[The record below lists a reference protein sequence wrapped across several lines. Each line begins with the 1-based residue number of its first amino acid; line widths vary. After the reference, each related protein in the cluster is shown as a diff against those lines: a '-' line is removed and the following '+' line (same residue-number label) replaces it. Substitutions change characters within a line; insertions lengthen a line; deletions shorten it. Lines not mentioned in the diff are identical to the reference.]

1 MIRTRPFVASVTAA
15 TVGLAALALALVS
28 IHPARAAG
36 LDIYVS
42 ASGSDASSGTT
53 SGEPLKTLQTA
64 LNRAAPG
71 SVIHL
76 ARGTYSGDVVTK
88 VNGTA
93 LAPITIEGTD
103 TGLDLS
109 KRGMTTVTG
118 TGRVF
123 SINNS
128 YYHLTGFTIDG
139 EAALKTTAFPGA
151 LASTE
156 SFKDSIQSKVVGSSL
171 IFVGAADYTRG
182 IHGVVVLDM
191 ALEHAGGDCV
201 RLANGANNNTIE
213 RSTIEWC
220 GMAAN
225 PQPGVFAYHNG
236 EGIYVGTSPKTTNR
250 SMHADD
256 YTSNNLIENNVIH
269 TYGSECLDIK
279 ENSHDNVF
287 SHNDCGFNDEPL
299 AFEGSNIEIRGYH
312 NTLTDNA
319 IANSLGYGLKLAS
332 DSTIN
337 PQGGNVVTGNA
348 FSGDVGSPI
357 VNRQTTAQGVFCGD
371 SFAKAAYLQGASVGL
386 ATKACPAVA

>member
-1 MIRTRPFVASVTAA
+1 MSRTRPFVASVTAA
-15 TVGLAALALALVS
+15 TVGLAALALVS

-42 ASGSDASSGTT
+42 VSGSDTSSGTT

-139 EAALKTTAFPGA
+139 EPALKNTGFPGA
-151 LASTE
+151 LASTN

-182 IHGVVVLDM
+182 VHGVVVFDM

-256 YTSNNLIENNVIH
+256 YTSDNLIENNVIH

-287 SHNDCGFNDEPL
+287 SHNDCGFNGEPL

-312 NTLTDNA
+312 NTLTDNT

-332 DSTIN
+332 DSTIY

-371 SFAKAAYLQGASVGL
+371 SSAKAAYLQGASVGL
-386 ATKACPAVA
+386 ATKACPAVP

>member
-15 TVGLAALALALVS
+15 TVGLAAVALALVS

-42 ASGSDASSGTT
+42 ASGSDTSSGTT
-53 SGEPLKTLQTA
+53 SATPLKTLQTA

-103 TGLDLS
+103 TGLDLG

-139 EAALKTTAFPGA
+139 EPALKTTVFPDA
-151 LASTE
+151 LASTK
-156 SFKDSIQSKVVGSSL
+156 SFKDSIQSKVVGTSL
-171 IFVGAADYTRG
+171 IFVGAADSSRG
-182 IHGVVVLDM
+182 VQGVVVFDM

-225 PQPGVFAYHNG
+225 
-236 EGIYVGTSPKTTNR
+236 T
-250 SMHADD
+250 
-256 YTSNNLIENNVIH
+256 
-269 TYGSECLDIK
+269 
-279 ENSHDNVF
+279 
-287 SHNDCGFNDEPL
+287 
-299 AFEGSNIEIRGYH
+299 
-312 NTLTDNA
+312 
-319 IANSLGYGLKLAS
+319 AS
-332 DSTIN
+332 
-337 PQGGNVVTGNA
+337 
-348 FSGDVGSPI
+348 
-357 VNRQTTAQGVFCGD
+357 
-371 SFAKAAYLQGASVGL
+371 AASR
-386 ATKACPAVA
+386 